1 MNRISYRLSETPL
14 VSIADQRIVTASY
27 KHLDRTR
34 PFHVLLY
41 VLKGSIPIVEDNT
54 EYIIGQ
60 GTLFFSRKNVHH
72 WGERMIE
79 AGTSLIF
86 VHFFL
91 PEASESE
98 IPHEE
103 FSPQFSPERRRVYPS
118 DYENSVITLPKLL
131 TNLGGSAIEYR
142 LLELVSYYNS
152 DDVFKKLHLNAMFA
166 EILAD
171 CYQLQFNNLNT
182 VSDMRVEEI
191 MSYLRIH
198 RDEPFRSSEV
208 EAHMRLSYK
217 YLEESFKKKTG
228 RTIQQYHTDL
238 RMHEAARL
246 LRSTLLSVSEI
257 STRIGYQD
265 PLYFSNVFKKATG
278 YSPRAYRNNIG
289 ATIID

>member
-1 MNRISYRLSETPL
+1 MNRISYRLSDIPC
-14 VSIADQRIVTASY
+14 VSIADQRIVTTSY
-27 KHLDRTR
+27 KHMDRTR

-41 VLKGSIPIVEDNT
+41 VLKGKIPIIEDNT

-60 GTLFFSRKNVHH
+60 GSLFFSKKNVHH
-72 WGERMIE
+72 WGERMIK

-91 PEASESE
+91 PDAGETDK
-98 IPHEE
+98 PCEE
-103 FSPQFSPERRRVYPS
+103 FSPQFSLERHRMELK
-118 DYENSVITLPKLL
+118 DYEQALITLPKML
-131 TNLGGSAIEYR
+131 TNLNGSAIEYK
-142 LLELVSYYNS
+142 LQELVSYYNS
-152 DDVFKKLHLNAMFA
+152 DDVFKKLHLNTMFA

-171 CYQLQFNNLNT
+171 CYQLQFSNLNT

-191 MSYLRIH
+191 MSFLRTH
-198 RDEPFRSSEV
+198 RDEPFRSADI

-228 RTIQQYHTDL
+228 MTIQQYHTDL
-238 RMHEAARL
+238 RIHEAARL

-257 STRIGYQD
+257 SAMIGYQD

-289 ATIID
+289 ITIID

>member
-1 MNRISYRLSETPL
+1 MDQISYRLSNIPC
-14 VSIADQRIVTASY
+14 VSIADHQIVTTSY
-27 KHLDRTR
+27 KHMDRTR

-41 VLKGSIPIVEDNT
+41 VLKGQIPIIEDNT

-60 GTLFFSRKNVHH
+60 GSLFFSKKNVHH
-72 WGERMIE
+72 WGERMIKT
-79 AGTSLIF
+79 GTSLIF

-98 IPHEE
+98 LPCEE
-103 FSPQFSPERRRVYPS
+103 FSPQFSPARHRLS
-118 DYENSVITLPKLL
+118 LTDYEQTIITLPKML
-131 TNLGGSAIEYR
+131 TNLSGSEIEYK
-142 LLELVSYYNS
+142 LQELVSYYNS

-171 CYQLQFNNLNT
+171 CYKLQFNNLNT
-182 VSDMRVEEI
+182 VADMRAEEI
-191 MSYLRIH
+191 MSYLRTH
-198 RDEPFRSSEV
+198 RDEPFRSADI

-228 RTIQQYHTDL
+228 MTIQQYHTDL
-238 RMHEAARL
+238 RIHEAARL

-257 STRIGYQD
+257 SAMIGYQD

-289 ATIID
+289 TAIID

>member
-1 MNRISYRLSETPL
+1 MNQISYRLSDIPC
-14 VSIADQRIVTASY
+14 VSIADQRIVTVSY

-41 VLKGSIPIVEDNT
+41 VLKGQVPIIEDNT

-60 GTLFFSRKNVHH
+60 GSLFFSKKNVHH
-72 WGERMIE
+72 WGERMIK

-91 PEASESE
+91 PDADEAD
-98 IPHEE
+98 IPCEE
-103 FSPQFSPERRRVYPS
+103 FSPQFSLERRRMAFE
-118 DYENSVITLPKLL
+118 DYEHSLITLPKML
-131 TNLGGSAIEYR
+131 TNLNGSEIEYK
-142 LLELVSYYNS
+142 LQELVSYYNS
-152 DDVFKKLHLNAMFA
+152 DDVFKKLHLNVMFA

-171 CYQLQFNNLNT
+171 CYQLQFSNLNT

-191 MSYLRIH
+191 MSYLRTH
-198 RDEPFRSSEV
+198 RDEPFRSADV

-217 YLEESFKKKTG
+217 YLEENFKKKTG
-228 RTIQQYHTDL
+228 MTIQQYHTDL

-257 STRIGYQD
+257 SAMIGYQD

-289 ATIID
+289 ITLID